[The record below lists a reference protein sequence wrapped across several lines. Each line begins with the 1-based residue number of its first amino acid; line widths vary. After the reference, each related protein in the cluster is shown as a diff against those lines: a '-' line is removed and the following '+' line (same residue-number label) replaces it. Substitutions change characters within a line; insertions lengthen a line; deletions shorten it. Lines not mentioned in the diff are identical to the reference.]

1 MSTIGNTPSICSQR
15 QNPVTHIEKS
25 VWIERL
31 PTHKILKDIDK
42 PNLKFKVEDHVSHIF
57 KNPPGGKNN
66 FVEYQLKNI
75 HFFVL
80 GVMGML
86 EVSWKCYFWIFEKG
100 VAQFEQ
106 LTPKTVIWT

>member
-1 MSTIGNTPSICSQR
+1 MNWDEFARNPSFC
-15 QNPVTHIEKS
+15 
-25 VWIERL
+25 
-31 PTHKILKDIDK
+31 
-42 PNLKFKVEDHVSHIF
+42 FKEEDHVSHIF

-86 EVSWKCYFWIFEKG
+86 EVS
-100 VAQFEQ
+100 
-106 LTPKTVIWT
+106 

>member
-1 MSTIGNTPSICSQR
+1 MKHIGFLGSQAKTVSKLLSDMASEKHETVPCACLNLIFL
-15 QNPVTHIEKS
+15 QAIPQPVQCPC
-25 VWIERL
+25 L
-31 PTHKILKDIDK
+31 
-42 PNLKFKVEDHVSHIF
+42 KVEDHVSHIF

-86 EVSWKCYFWIFEKG
+86 EVS
-100 VAQFEQ
+100 
-106 LTPKTVIWT
+106 